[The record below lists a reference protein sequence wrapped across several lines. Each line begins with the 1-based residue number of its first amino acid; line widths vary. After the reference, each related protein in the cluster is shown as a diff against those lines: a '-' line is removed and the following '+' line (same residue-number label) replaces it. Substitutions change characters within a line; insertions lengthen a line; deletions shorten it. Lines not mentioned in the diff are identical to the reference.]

1 MEENTDRVTPAKVVP
16 AQVASAKVAPGQVAP
31 ARAES
36 TQAAPVLVAAAQT
49 VRAQATHAQTKSTQT
64 PPTRVTTSQTAP
76 AQVTPAQMTPAQVTF
91 AQTAPAQTTPPADGR
106 WRARPGACLS
116 TRLRARLFGERHSGQ
131 VGGLELLRSVGPG
144 LLVTVGFIDPGNWA
158 SNMAA
163 GSQYGY
169 ALLWV
174 LTLSTVMLIVLQHN
188 AAHLGIV
195 TGECLAEAATRH
207 LPHWLSKTVLLTA
220 LAACVATMMAEVLGG
235 AIALQMLTGLPLR
248 MGAVLVGAVSLALLL
263 TNSYRRVER
272 WIIGFVSLIG
282 LSFLIEVM
290 LVDVDWGQA
299 AVSCVAPSVPAG
311 SAAIIVS
318 VLGSVVMPHN
328 LFLHSE
334 VIQSQQFNARG
345 ADVIRE
351 RLDHEFVDTLLSMA
365 IGWAINSAMV
375 LLAAGAFWR
384 AGTPVTDLAQAASS
398 LEPMLGNA
406 ASAVFALA
414 LLLAGISSSV
424 TAGMAA
430 GTITAG
436 MAGEPYDVHDRHSSL
451 GVIAAF
457 ALALVAIFYVH
468 DAFQGLVWSQAL
480 LSLQLPITVFVQI
493 WLTSSRTVMGNYANG
508 AALKAVLIAIGL
520 AVTALNALL
529 LV

>member
-1 MEENTDRVTPAKVVP
+1 MEENTDRVTPAKVRPAKVVP
-16 AQVASAKVAPGQVAP
+16 AQVAFAKVAPGQVAH

-49 VRAQATHAQTKSTQT
+49 VRAQATHARAEST
-64 PPTRVTTSQTAP
+64 QTAP
-76 AQVTPAQMTPAQVTF
+76 ARMATTQTTPARATF

-116 TRLRARLFGERHSGQ
+116 TRLRARLFGERHSGH

-174 LTLSTVMLIVLQHN
+174 VTLSTVMLIILQHN

-351 RLDHEFVDTLLSMA
+351 RLDYEFVDTLLSMA

-406 ASAVFALA
+406 ASAAFALA

-468 DAFQGLVWSQAL
+468 DAFQSLVWSQAL

-520 AVTALNALL
+520 AVTALNAFL